1 MKTIQAEKRS
11 KAEIAMT
18 RFWKRKDVMV
28 VAAGSIPCIRESY
41 ILAKEMGTLHQF
53 RYVSLTNS
61 DYILGNAEDIIREA
75 LRKAALVPG
84 VQVVVFYLSCLDILV
99 RLDFHNLEENLYKET
114 GVLVKCFY
122 AWMRIPLCVLFLKK
136 PVQSFN
142 YQANYRHQ
150 YLMEPEFLIGCGVI
164 DGRMYWLHQ
173 QGVAA
178 A

>member
-28 VAAGSIPCIRESY
+28 VAAGSIPCIRELY

-61 DYILGNAEDIIREA
+61 DYILGTAEDIIREA

-99 RLDFHNLEENLYKET
+99 RLDFHH
-114 GVLVKCFY
+114 
-122 AWMRIPLCVLFLKK
+122 WKK
-136 PVQSFN
+136 T
-142 YQANYRHQ
+142 YIRKR
-150 YLMEPEFLIGCGVI
+150 GC
-164 DGRMYWLHQ
+164 L
-173 QGVAA
+173 
-178 A
+178 

>member
-28 VAAGSIPCIRESY
+28 VAAGSIPCIRELY

-61 DYILGNAEDIIREA
+61 DYILGSAEDIIREA

-99 RLDFHNLEENLYKET
+99 RLDFHH
-114 GVLVKCFY
+114 
-122 AWMRIPLCVLFLKK
+122 WKK
-136 PVQSFN
+136 N
-142 YQANYRHQ
+142 YIRKR
-150 YLMEPEFLIGCGVI
+150 GC
-164 DGRMYWLHQ
+164 L
-173 QGVAA
+173 
-178 A
+178 

>member
-75 LRKAALVPG
+75 LRKK
-84 VQVVVFYLSCLDILV
+84 
-99 RLDFHNLEENLYKET
+99 N
-114 GVLVKCFY
+114 

-173 QGVAA
+173 RGVAA

>member
-28 VAAGSIPCIRESY
+28 VAAGSIPCIRELY

-99 RLDFHNLEENLYKET
+99 RLDFHLSLIHISEPT
-114 GVLVKCFY
+114 
-122 AWMRIPLCVLFLKK
+122 
-136 PVQSFN
+136 
-142 YQANYRHQ
+142 RH
-150 YLMEPEFLIGCGVI
+150 
-164 DGRMYWLHQ
+164 
-173 QGVAA
+173 
-178 A
+178 

>member
-28 VAAGSIPCIRESY
+28 VAAGSIPCIRELY

-61 DYILGNAEDIIREA
+61 DYILGSAEDIIREA

-84 VQVVVFYLSCLDILV
+84 VQVVVFYLSCLDI
-99 RLDFHNLEENLYKET
+99 FSTT
-114 GVLVKCFY
+114 GF
-122 AWMRIPLCVLFLKK
+122 P
-136 PVQSFN
+136 SFG
-142 YQANYRHQ
+142 RK
-150 YLMEPEFLIGCGVI
+150 LI
-164 DGRMYWLHQ
+164 
-173 QGVAA
+173 
-178 A
+178 